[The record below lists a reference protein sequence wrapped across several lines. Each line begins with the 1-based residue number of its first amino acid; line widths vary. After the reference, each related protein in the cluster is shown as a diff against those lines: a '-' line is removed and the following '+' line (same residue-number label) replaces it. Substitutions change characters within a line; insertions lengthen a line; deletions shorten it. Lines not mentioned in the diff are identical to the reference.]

1 MPNYNK
7 YFKRILKETA
17 EMSTCA
23 RVQVGCVIVRDGRI
37 ISTGWNGVPAKKK
50 HCNNHFKKKEWK
62 GIESYLSEKHN
73 KWSTQNEIHAET
85 NAIGYAAQNGVSI
98 KEAVLYTSISPCV
111 FCAKLICASGIKKV
125 FYVKEYDRDNGG
137 IKFLKENNVNCEEL
151 KYD

>member
-37 ISTGWNGVPAKKK
+37 ISTGWNGVPAEKK
-50 HCNNHFKKKEWK
+50 HCSDHFKKSGWNGTEP
-62 GIESYLSEKHN
+62 YLSEEHN
-73 KWSTQNEIHAET
+73 KWSVQHEIHAET
-85 NAIGYAAQNGVSI
+85 NAIGYATQSGASTEG
-98 KEAVLYTSISPCV
+98 AALYTSISPCV

-125 FYVKEYDRDNGG
+125 FYVKEYDRDKTG
-137 IKFLKENNVNCEEL
+137 IKFLRNNNIVCEKL
-151 KYD
+151 K